1 MKKSYLQVLQT
12 KLQAIAE
19 LHTQLAERTS
29 ETANI
34 LASLNPTADQQLLET
49 DGWSFPENDYSKLVT
64 YLKSDPVA
72 KKTLAKRQH
81 QSWPNYAIRLT
92 KKIGW
97 DVEPRTL
104 RRCFERHGE
113 L

>member
-1 MKKSYLQVLQT
+1 MQTNYLQVLHS

-19 LHTQLAERTS
+19 LTSEIANLIAALDPSLVTQL
-29 ETANI
+29 
-34 LASLNPTADQQLLET
+34 LDT
-49 DGWSFPENDYSKLVT
+49 DGWSFPPNDYGKLVT
-64 YLKSDPVA
+64 YLTSDPI
-72 KKTLAKRQH
+72 AKRTLVKRAH
-81 QSWPNYAIRLT
+81 QSWPQYAIRLS